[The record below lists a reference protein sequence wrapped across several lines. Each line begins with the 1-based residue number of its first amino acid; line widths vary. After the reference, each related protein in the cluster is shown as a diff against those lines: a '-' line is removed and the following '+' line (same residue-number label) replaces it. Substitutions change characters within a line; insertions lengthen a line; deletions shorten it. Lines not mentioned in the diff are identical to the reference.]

1 MPETIT
7 TFLERVYDAAQPLE
21 EPEVLDL
28 IAATREQSSHS
39 ALRILILGGSGSGRF
54 SLANALLGQPRL
66 LPASPV
72 PKAPIPI
79 EVSYSETPGVAS
91 VAVDGSKTVLPPDQL
106 RAFLTHPDT
115 QAGHYKQVEV
125 QTEADLLKTARFR
138 IESIGAARSSAGW
151 KELLAGTD
159 YVFLMLKAVALLSE
173 EERTF
178 IEHTLYPVF
187 GLERVTI
194 VINQMDLIDD
204 DDERAELVERVRTF
218 LGPFERQP
226 AIIAFSAAQIS
237 RGETGDSGLDSGYE
251 AMLRIARNDLVDHH
265 QALRSTTLRLGA
277 ELCLTALEEAAQRQQ
292 ALLSTSEADLRAL
305 LEKIEARQ
313 QWLPARVERVQH
325 RVETVINTML
335 REQFTREIEGF
346 SAALQQQLPG
356 EVMPEQN
363 ITKIRRYLAG
373 YIEALWKEFFIAQQD
388 AVRSK
393 LAAEVKQINQM
404 IEDDFRELLEEQ
416 GARLQSG
423 SGGFDPSPNR
433 LSTLLMPRR
442 GKHQLGG
449 IATGIQ
455 VFGLIF
461 LVVDLPLGLAAI
473 GIGQVIRMIF
483 KKDMEAADKQA
494 ILTSAGNAM
503 RELEVQIKKQVAKR
517 FDEIDAEMKKAVA
530 ERYEQGLDRI
540 RAMLQESL
548 AQREHLTAKQE
559 YLSRLRDATL
569 PELHAALAQLTGL
582 EGAA

>member
-7 TFLERVYDAAQPLE
+7 AFLERVYDAAQPLE
-21 EPEVLDL
+21 EPELLDL
-28 IAATREQSSHS
+28 IAAARDQSGHS
-39 ALRILILGGSGSGRF
+39 TLRILILGGPGSGRF

-72 PKAPIPI
+72 PKALIPI

-91 VAVDGSKTVLPPDQL
+91 VGADGNKTVLPPDQL
-106 RAFLTHPDT
+106 RAFLTSPDT
-115 QAGHYKQVEV
+115 QAGQYKQVEV

-138 IESIGAARSSAGW
+138 IESIGAARSPAGW

-159 YVFLMLKAVALLSE
+159 YIFLMLKAVALLSE

-178 IEHTLYPVF
+178 IEHTLHPTF

-194 VINQMDLIDD
+194 VINQMDLIDE

-277 ELCLTALEEAAQRQQ
+277 ELCLAALEDAAQRQQ
-292 ALLSTSEADLRAL
+292 ALLSTSEADLKAL

-313 QWLPARVERVQH
+313 QWLPARVARVQH

-356 EVMPEQN
+356 EVMPEQD
-363 ITKIRRYLAG
+363 ITRIRRYLAG
-373 YIEALWKEFFIAQQD
+373 YIEALWREFFIAQQD

-393 LAAEVKQINQM
+393 LVAEVKQINQM

-416 GARLQSG
+416 GVRLQ

-449 IATGIQ
+449 VATGIQ

-461 LVVDLPLGLAAI
+461 LVANLPLGLAAI
-473 GIGQVIRMIF
+473 GAGQVIRMLF

-494 ILTSAGNAM
+494 ILTSAGNAL
-503 RELEVQIKKQVAKR
+503 RELEVQLKKQAATR

-530 ERYEQGLDRI
+530 ERYEQGLARI
-540 RAMLQESL
+540 RTTLEESL
-548 AQREHLTAKQE
+548 AWREHLTAKQD
-559 YLSRLRDATL
+559 YLTRLRDATL
-569 PELHAALAQLTGL
+569 PELHAALGQLTGL